1 MPHTVMKES
10 GSSDYR
16 PYSAAIIKVSNY
28 SLQNVFMDLVE
39 MVGRTTVLH
48 LITNTEFKREG
59 PARPLNLNTGT
70 AGKTDEVMMTTIL
83 HYFYGSRSS

>member
-1 MPHTVMKES
+1 
-10 GSSDYR
+10 
-16 PYSAAIIKVSNY
+16 
-28 SLQNVFMDLVE
+28 